1 MRLSITLDPVLHQIA
16 SDRAHARGTTLS
28 REINALLRQALA
40 SRPTDPGVPAPI
52 QPEGRRGFP
61 VSQGATPITLED
73 VARAENQEDLRH
85 LGR

>member
-1 MRLSITLDPVLHQIA
+1 MRLSITLDPVLHQIV

-40 SRPTDPGVPAPI
+40 ARPSDAGAPAPI

-61 VSQGATPITLED
+61 VSQGATTITLED
-73 VARAENQEDLRH
+73 AARVENQEDLRH

>member
-1 MRLSITLDPVLHQIA
+1 MRLSITLDPVLHRIA

-28 REINALLRQALA
+28 HEINALLRQALA
-40 SRPTDPGVPAPI
+40 ARPSDSGAAAPI

-61 VSQGATPITLED
+61 VSQAATSITLED
-73 VARAENQEDLRH
+73 VARAENQDDLRH